1 MARGRG
7 RRDKLDIA
15 NDTLSD
21 LVGPSFDPL
30 PLAYAEDRR
39 LERDQVSP
47 IPGTV
52 RGRRARIVSSP
63 VAFTLKGARSRS
75 RQFNVD
81 AFHVPREVAVCVRR
95 KVRKQVLMAKG
106 KGGKNRPP
114 RRGPWSHIHCRRK

>member
-7 RRDKLDIA
+7 RRVTLDNA

-30 PLAYAEDRR
+30 PLPYAEDRR
-39 LERDQVSP
+39 LERDLVAP

-52 RGRRARIVSSP
+52 RGRRSRIVSSP
-63 VAFTLKGARSRS
+63 VAKTFKGARSRS

-81 AFHVPREVAVCVRR
+81 AFDVPREVAVCVRR
-95 KVRKQVLMAKG
+95 KVRKQVLLAKG

-114 RRGPWSHIHCRRK
+114 RQGPWSHVHCRRK